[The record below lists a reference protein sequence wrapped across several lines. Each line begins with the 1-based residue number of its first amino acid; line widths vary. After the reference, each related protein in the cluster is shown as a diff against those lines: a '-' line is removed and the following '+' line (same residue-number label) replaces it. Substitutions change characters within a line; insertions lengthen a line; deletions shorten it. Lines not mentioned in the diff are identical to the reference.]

1 MKFSLLALALAGL
14 GAATPVTLIQRQS
27 RDFHL
32 GSRIHRAGVDG
43 NYPSKQIP
51 LRSPPVLT
59 SSQQGQSVGPA
70 VCSGLKSARSS
81 GVACQGVGPQYTAD
95 LPSNA
100 LPDNTSPQAIDE
112 AIGLFKQAVQK
123 CPNTQIVAGGYSQG
137 TAVIDGAISRLPD
150 NVKEKIKGVAL
161 FGYTRNL
168 QEHGQISNFPKDPVK
183 VYCAVGDLVCSGTLI
198 ITAAHFTYVANAAD
212 ATQFLVSKLASA

>member
-1 MKFSLLALALAGL
+1 MKFALLALALAGL
-14 GAATPVTLIQRQS
+14 GAATPVTLTERQFGALS
-27 RDFHL
+27 GNELRDGACQPVTFIWARASTEL
-32 GSRIHRAGVDG
+32 G
-43 NYPSKQIP
+43 
-51 LRSPPVLT
+51 LM
-59 SSQQGQSVGPA
+59 GQSVGPA
-70 VCSGLKSARSS
+70 VCSGLKSARSN

-150 NVKEKIKGVAL
+150 DIQEKIKGVAL

-168 QEHGQISNFPKDPVK
+168 QEHGQISNFPKDKVK

-198 ITAAHFTYVANAAD
+198 ITAAHFTYVANAGD
-212 ATQFLVSKLASA
+212 ATQFLVSKLASS